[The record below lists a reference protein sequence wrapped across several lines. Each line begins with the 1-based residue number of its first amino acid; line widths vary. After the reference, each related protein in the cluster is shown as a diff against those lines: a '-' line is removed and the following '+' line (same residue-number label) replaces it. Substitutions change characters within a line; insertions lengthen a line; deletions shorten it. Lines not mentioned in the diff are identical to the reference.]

1 MGGITSD
8 EYEMELATLVEQA
21 RRLGVQADM
30 LAAKAGDDMSEDVA
44 DMLGAAL
51 GDGDQSGG
59 HAEQVPAGAGVP
71 GAGGCCRAGEGHDV
85 VA

>member
-8 EYEMELATLVEQA
+8 EYEMGLAKLVEQA

-44 DMLGAAL
+44 ARVAYLDLDGPLPLTDALRVTLRAAR
-51 GDGDQSGG
+51 
-59 HAEQVPAGAGVP
+59 EV
-71 GAGGCCRAGEGHDV
+71 E
-85 VA
+85 